1 MAEKHEQGEIALKGI
16 GVSPGI
22 AVCTA
27 QLIAPHTDHAVQRS
41 ISADEVANEIVRF
54 EEALIATHEQIR
66 HIQKQVAEVLGEEHA
81 SIFDAHM
88 LVVDDRTFIE
98 DVIRAIKNDLINV
111 EPVLQAV
118 SNRYADML
126 AKVEDSYLAERAVDI
141 RDVTKRIMANLAGE
155 SVDQMA
161 HIKEPCIVVAH
172 DLAPSDTASMN
183 RDLVLA
189 FVTDL
194 GSSTSH
200 TAIMA
205 KALEVPAVVGLHNI
219 TAVISSGDKLLID
232 GSRGIVFVNPTME
245 RLEQY
250 ARRAEEQ
257 EQIRVEL
264 ATLRDKPPETKDG
277 YLVPITANIEL
288 LQELDAVGARG
299 AKGIG
304 LFRTEFLF
312 LGGAETLPDED
323 QQAEAYAE
331 AAQSQYPSPVVI
343 RTLDLGADKLPAG
356 FEIPDELNPFL
367 GDRAI
372 RLCLSH
378 PELFRAQL
386 RAILRASVH
395 DNVRM
400 MYPMISCV
408 QEVMDANTLL
418 RQCMMELSKEGVPF
432 NQDIQ
437 IGTMIEVPSAALI
450 ADLIAPH
457 VSFFSLGT
465 NDLIQYTM
473 AVDRGNENVAHL
485 YKPTHMAIIRLIDH
499 VVKVSHKYGL
509 WTCVCGQMAA
519 DPLLV
524 PLLVGL
530 GVDELSVSPS
540 QAPLIK
546 DVVRKL
552 YYSGAIE
559 LAQKSLVSSSAEHVL
574 DLCRELIQEIAPEV
588 LELSNG

>member
-1 MAEKHEQGEIALKGI
+1 MPGTLEKHEISLKGI

-22 AVCTA
+22 VVGNA
-27 QLIAPHTDHAVQRS
+27 QLLAPRTDVPVKRS
-41 ISADEVANEIVRF
+41 ISADEVPQEIVRF
-54 EEALIATHEQIR
+54 EEALIATHEQIK
-66 HIQKQVAEVLGEEHA
+66 HIQKQVAAVLGDEHA

-98 DVIRAIKNDLINV
+98 DVIRTIKKELVNV
-111 EPVLQAV
+111 EPVLHAV
-118 SNRYADML
+118 ANRYADML
-126 AKVEDSYLAERAVDI
+126 SKVEDSYLAERAADI

-155 SVDQMA
+155 TLDQMKQV
-161 HIKEPCIVVAH
+161 KESCIVVAH
-172 DLAPSDTASMN
+172 DLAPSDTAGID
-183 RDLVLA
+183 RALVKA

-205 KALEVPAVVGLHNI
+205 KALAVPAVVGLHNI
-219 TAVISSGDKLLID
+219 TAIVNTGDIVLID
-232 GSRGIVFVNPTME
+232 GAKGLVFVNPTEE
-245 RLEQY
+245 RLKAY
-250 ARRAEEQ
+250 AKRAEDQ
-257 EQIRVEL
+257 EHILQEL
-264 ATLRDKPPETKDG
+264 DTLRDKPPETRDG

-288 LQELDAVGARG
+288 LEELDAVGARG

-312 LGGAETLPDED
+312 LGGGTLPGEQEQTD
-323 QQAEAYAE
+323 AYLR
-331 AAQSQYPSPVVI
+331 AAKSQHPSPVVI

-356 FEIPDELNPFL
+356 FAAPDELNPFL

-372 RLCLSH
+372 RLCLSR
-378 PELFRAQL
+378 PELFKTQL
-386 RAILRASVH
+386 RAILRASVC
-395 DNVRM
+395 DNIRM
-400 MYPMISCV
+400 MYPMVSCV

-418 RQCMMELSKEGVPF
+418 RQCMMELSKEKVPF

-485 YKPTHMAIIRLIDH
+485 YKPTHLAIIRLIDH
-499 VVKVSHKYGL
+499 VVKVSHEFGL

-524 PLLVGL
+524 PLLIGL

-540 QAPLIK
+540 QAPMIK

-552 YYSGAIE
+552 FYSGAVE
-559 LAQKSLVSSSAEHVL
+559 LAQKALVSSSAEHVEQ
-574 DLCRELIQEIAPEV
+574 LCHDMVKKIAPEV
-588 LELSNG
+588 LALSD

>member
-1 MAEKHEQGEIALKGI
+1 VAGKHTKSEIALKGI

-22 AVCTA
+22 AVFKS
-27 QLIAPHTDHAVQRS
+27 QLLTPHTDQAIQRS
-41 ISADEVANEIVRF
+41 IAEEEIPLEIARF
-54 EEALIATHEQIR
+54 EEALIATHDQIK
-66 HIQKQVAEVLGEEHA
+66 HIQKQVAEVLGDEHA
-81 SIFDAHM
+81 SIFDAHV
-88 LVVDDRTFIE
+88 LVVDDRSFIE
-98 DVIRAIKNDLINV
+98 DVIRRIKNDLINV
-111 EPVLQAV
+111 EPVLQSVA
-118 SNRYADML
+118 NRYADML
-126 AKVEDSYLAERAVDI
+126 AKVEDSYLAERAADI

-155 SVDQMA
+155 TLDQMKQ
-161 HIKEPCIVVAH
+161 IKEPCIVVAH
-172 DLAPSDTASMN
+172 DLSPSDTASIN
-183 RDLVLA
+183 RKMVKA

-219 TAVISSGDKLLID
+219 SAVITSGEIILID
-232 GSRGIVFVNPTME
+232 GAKGLVFVNPTEE
-245 RLEQY
+245 RIEEYRVRAQEQKLILSDLEQ
-250 ARRAEEQ
+250 
-257 EQIRVEL
+257 
-264 ATLRDKPPETKDG
+264 LRDKLPETKDG

-288 LQELDAVGARG
+288 LEELEGVDARG

-312 LGGAETLPDED
+312 LGVEKLPDEED
-323 QQAEAYAE
+323 QVSAYVE
-331 AAQSQYPSPVVI
+331 AAESQYPSPVVI
-343 RTLDLGADKLPAG
+343 RTLDLGADKLPLG
-356 FEIPDELNPFL
+356 FENANELNPFL

-378 PELFRAQL
+378 PELFKTQL

-395 DNVRM
+395 DNIRM

-418 RQCMMELSKEGVPF
+418 RQCMMELSKEGIAF
-432 NQDIQ
+432 NQDIE

-450 ADLIAPH
+450 SDIIAPH

-485 YKPTHMAIIRLIDH
+485 YNPTHMAIIRLIDY
-499 VVKVSHKYGL
+499 VVKVSQKHGL

-519 DPLLV
+519 APQLV
-524 PLLVGL
+524 PLLIGL

-540 QAPLIK
+540 QAPMIK
-546 DVVRKL
+546 DVIRKL
-552 YYSGAIE
+552 YYSDAVE
-559 LAQKSLVSSSAEHVL
+559 LAQKALNSSSAGHVEQL
-574 DLCRELIQEIAPEV
+574 CHDLIKKIAPEV
-588 LELSNG
+588 LEISE